1 MSNSWWLRKD
11 IPFEYFSPV
20 FADIDHTA
28 DKNCYTGSYHS
39 CLLHHIEAWVEDAR
53 PASVFLHPGTNLQW
67 KLNERQIATAR
78 LLFFCTRSSILILK
92 FSSQKCFFCTMF
104 ENHFKKSLFCNSA
117 KFIFGEKLNQI
128 NSLIK
133 IRENIIVL
141 QCLVV
146 DNFDFTWK
154 IVEIISL
161 KKFVKRQQ
169 FYTGFS
175 FWQLWFH
182 EKNSQ

>member
-78 LLFFCTRSSILILK
+78 LLFFFCTRSSILILK
-92 FSSQKCFFCTMF
+92 FSSQKCFFFTMF
-104 ENHFKKSLFCNSA
+104 ENHFKKSLILQHCKVYFWR
-117 KFIFGEKLNQI
+117 K
-128 NSLIK
+128 IK
-133 IRENIIVL
+133 SN
-141 QCLVV
+141 
-146 DNFDFTWK
+146 
-154 IVEIISL
+154 
-161 KKFVKRQQ
+161 KFVDKNSWKHN
-169 FYTGFS
+169 S
-175 FWQLWFH
+175 FAVFGCWQLWFH
-182 EKNSQ
+182 VKNCGNYFVEKIREKTTVLHWF

>member
-1 MSNSWWLRKD
+1 MVAKRYSVWIFFTSFCGYR
-11 IPFEYFSPV
+11 
-20 FADIDHTA
+20 
-28 DKNCYTGSYHS
+28 SYS
-39 CLLHHIEAWVEDAR
+39 RQKLLHRFLSQLFVASHWGLSGGRETSLRFLAPRNKSAMKIEWETDCYSTITFFFALD
-53 PASVFLHPGTNLQW
+53 PQSSSSSSHLKNASFSQ
-67 KLNERQIATAR
+67 
-78 LLFFCTRSSILILK
+78 CLK
-92 FSSQKCFFCTMF
+92 ITL
-104 ENHFKKSLFCNSA
+104 KKVSFCNIA

-169 FYTGFS
+169 FCTGFG